1 MIFTFLPEFLR
12 FMGEWRLVIFAL
24 VLILIMLNRPKGI
37 FGKHEFGFMRFGEP
51 ESIHQKADNGGIFS
65 GIFRNLRKSRQEMYK
80 GKGGIRMSLLKA
92 ENLSIEFGG
101 LKAVT
106 DFNLELKE
114 RELLA
119 IIGPNGAGKTTI
131 FNMLTGIYKPTH
143 GTVTLGDTVMNGMR
157 SNKFTEYGIARTF
170 QNIRLFRTV
179 QACWIISLLRWSCKS
194 DTIWRMPS

>member
-1 MIFTFLPEFLR
+1 
-12 FMGEWRLVIFAL
+12 
-24 VLILIMLNRPKGI
+24 
-37 FGKHEFGFMRFGEP
+37 
-51 ESIHQKADNGGIFS
+51 
-65 GIFRNLRKSRQEMYK
+65 
-80 GKGGIRMSLLKA
+80 MSLLKA

-143 GTVTLGDTVMNGMR
+143 GTVTLACVPI
-157 SNKFTEYGIARTF
+157 SL
-170 QNIRLFRTV
+170 QNMELREPFRISGFLGL
-179 QACWIISLLRWSCKS
+179 QACWIISLLRWNCKS

>member
-1 MIFTFLPEFLR
+1 
-12 FMGEWRLVIFAL
+12 
-24 VLILIMLNRPKGI
+24 
-37 FGKHEFGFMRFGEP
+37 
-51 ESIHQKADNGGIFS
+51 
-65 GIFRNLRKSRQEMYK
+65 
-80 GKGGIRMSLLKA
+80 MSLLKA

-157 SNKFTEYGIARTF
+157 SNKFNRIWNCENFSEYPA
-170 QNIRLFRTV
+170 
-179 QACWIISLLRWSCKS
+179 LRICKCAG
-194 DTIWRMPS
+194 